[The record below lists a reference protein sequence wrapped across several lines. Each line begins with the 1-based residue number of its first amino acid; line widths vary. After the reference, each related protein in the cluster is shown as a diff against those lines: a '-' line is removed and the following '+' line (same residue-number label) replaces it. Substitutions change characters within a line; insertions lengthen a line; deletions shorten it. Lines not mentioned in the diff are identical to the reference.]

1 MNAPPREGLVPG
13 VTGPRV
19 LSVSE
24 LTRLVRGH
32 LEEAFPEV
40 WVRGEISNLRRPN
53 SGHLYFTL
61 KDESAQLATVMFR
74 ELARR
79 LKFQLEDGQ
88 GVRAYGRIS
97 VYEPRGQYQ
106 LVALRLE
113 PEGIGA
119 LELAF
124 QQLKEKLEKEG
135 LFRPE
140 RKKPIPRFPEH
151 IGLVTSPSGAAIM
164 DILKVL
170 ERRFPVL
177 RVTLFPVRVQGEGAA
192 GEIAF
197 AIDELNRLGG
207 PDVLIVGRGGGSL
220 EDLWAFNEEV
230 VARAIARSAIPIV
243 SAVGHE
249 INVTISDLVAD
260 RRALT
265 PTEAAQSVA
274 PDREQLG
281 EMLEDLRE
289 RLWRGLGEFVDER
302 SARLD
307 VVVRVLEM
315 AHPERLLREGEQRT
329 DELVLRLFNAIR
341 TVAELSRSRL
351 TSAISR
357 LEALSPLKVL
367 SRGFSVTI
375 RQRDGKVIASHED
388 VSRGEEIRTLL
399 ARGRLTSRVTDTSP
413 E

>member
-151 IGLVTSPSGAAIM
+151 IGLVTSPSGA
-164 DILKVL
+164 DRK
-170 ERRFPVL
+170 
-177 RVTLFPVRVQGEGAA
+177 
-192 GEIAF
+192 
-197 AIDELNRLGG
+197 
-207 PDVLIVGRGGGSL
+207 S
-220 EDLWAFNEEV
+220 V
-230 VARAIARSAIPIV
+230 V
-243 SAVGHE
+243 
-249 INVTISDLVAD
+249 
-260 RRALT
+260 
-265 PTEAAQSVA
+265 
-274 PDREQLG
+274 
-281 EMLEDLRE
+281 
-289 RLWRGLGEFVDER
+289 
-302 SARLD
+302 
-307 VVVRVLEM
+307 
-315 AHPERLLREGEQRT
+315 
-329 DELVLRLFNAIR
+329 
-341 TVAELSRSRL
+341 
-351 TSAISR
+351 
-357 LEALSPLKVL
+357 
-367 SRGFSVTI
+367 
-375 RQRDGKVIASHED
+375 
-388 VSRGEEIRTLL
+388 
-399 ARGRLTSRVTDTSP
+399 
-413 E
+413 